1 MKEKIDEYLRIMQSI
16 ELMRGDDDLS
26 FVTPYAMNARRME
39 LHDALFQ
46 ELYKTLNPV
55 EGFFENDVY
64 WRSKEIFSRLD
75 KVFRLYND
83 FDLDLKNAEHL
94 IILAKDLETF
104 LSRTEVKYYLEGR
117 TGGIHGVI
125 ENDDDD

>member
-1 MKEKIDEYLRIMQSI
+1 MKEKIREYLRIMQTI
-16 ELMRGDDDLS
+16 EMMRGEDNLA

-46 ELYKTLNPV
+46 ELYKTLKPV
-55 EGFFENDVY
+55 EGFMENDVY

-83 FDLDLKNAEHL
+83 FDLDLKNIDHI
-94 IILAKDLETF
+94 IILADDLEKF
-104 LSRTEVKYYLEGR
+104 LSKTEVRYYLEGR

-125 ENDDDD
+125 ETV